1 MSDTTAVQTTPE
13 ALPPFAQPAEDVIA
27 GLQSSADVGL
37 TSAEATARL
46 AKFGPNSIKGEKP
59 PSVVSIALG
68 QLRDPMNLMLVAVAI
83 VSLIIGEVSTAVV
96 VALLVV
102 LNLTLGTRQEL
113 TARASVDALS
123 KLQVPQSRVVRDG
136 QLVLIPAE
144 DVVPGD
150 IVQVEAGDLVPAD
163 GRLIRSATCETQE
176 AALTGESAPVAKGT
190 AMLDSAE
197 AALGDRTCMLFQNTS
212 VTRGTGVMVVTA
224 TGMQTQM
231 GQIASMLTS
240 VKRTRSPLQQE
251 LDKLTSVIGIVAWTA
266 VAVIVIVGLFR
277 GLPLSDVLLL
287 GVAMAIS
294 AIPTGMPAFVSAL
307 LSQGARK
314 LADAKAVVKNLADV
328 ETLGA
333 TSAINTD
340 KTGTLTMNQMMVS
353 TIYANGNWFTVE
365 GDGYRKSGAILS
377 VAGVQ
382 VPDFTRLAYGLALD
396 TDATVSDSGDVV
408 GDPTEA
414 ALVVLA
420 AKLGVDAEET
430 RRAYPRLAEVPF
442 DSDYKFMAT
451 FHRAQIDGAERL
463 FALVKGGPDVV
474 LARCTEAGSPLGNA
488 QIPMDK
494 ARADIEA
501 ANERLAEKGLRVL
514 AFAARLLDES
524 DLPAMQADPM
534 SFVQGLSFAGMVGI
548 IDPLRA
554 EAKDAV
560 EIALRAGIDVRM
572 ITGDHAVTAAAIGES
587 LGLGPGAISGPEL
600 QQLTDDE
607 LKARLPE
614 LHVFGRVTPDDKL
627 RLARVMQETGLIVAM
642 TGDAVNDAAALK
654 QADIGVAMGSGSEVT
669 KQAARM
675 ILTDDNFG
683 TLVHAVELGRIT
695 YDKIVSFVRVQMS
708 QLLSLVLLFVAA
720 TVFNV
725 NEGMALTPSMVLFV
739 GLLIVI
745 FPVIVVAQD
754 PGAPDIMSRPPRDP
768 KVPLTNAH
776 SVWRWILYGSVRFL
790 PAFACLVWG
799 PDAPSH
805 DAPSASMTMAF
816 AVIALGAV
824 FGGLVLRRDPV
835 SGLTA
840 PLLKALAILAIPVVL
855 IVLATE
861 LPVLQRAFM
870 TQSLTGGQW
879 LVVIG
884 LSLIGPIVVEV
895 DKWIRRRRTPAA
907 APADVRSAVEPARAH
922 LSTTQHATT
931 GK

>member
-1 MSDTTAVQTTPE
+1 MSENTVAEATT
-13 ALPPFAQPAEDVIA
+13 ALPPFARPAEDVIVE
-27 GLQSSADVGL
+27 LQSSADQGL
-37 TSAEATARL
+37 TSAEAAARL
-46 AKFGPNSIKGEKP
+46 GTYGPNSIKGEKP

-83 VSLIIGEVSTAVV
+83 VSLIIGEVSTALV

-102 LNLTLGTRQEL
+102 LNLTLGTRQEI

-190 AMLDSAE
+190 AMLDSAD
-197 AALGDRTCMLFQNTS
+197 APLGDRSCMLFQNTS

-231 GQIASMLTS
+231 GQIASMLSS
-240 VKRTRSPLQQE
+240 VTRTRSPLQQE

-266 VAVIVIVGLFR
+266 VAVIVVVGLFR

-314 LADAKAVVKNLADV
+314 LADAKAVVKNLSDV

-365 GDGYRKSGAILS
+365 GEGYRKSGAILS

-396 TDATVSDSGDVV
+396 SDATVSDSGDVV

-451 FHRAQIDGAERL
+451 FHRATIDGAERL
-463 FALVKGGPDVV
+463 VALVKGGPDVV
-474 LARCTEAGSPLGNA
+474 LARCTESGGPLSNA
-488 QIPMDK
+488 QIPMDQ
-494 ARADIEA
+494 ARAEIEA

-514 AFAARLLDES
+514 AFAARVLEES
-524 DLPAMQADPM
+524 DVPQMEADPM
-534 SFVQGLSFAGMVGI
+534 ALVQGLSFAGMVGI

-560 EIALRAGIDVRM
+560 QVALRAGIDVRM
-572 ITGDHAVTAAAIGES
+572 ITGDHAVTAAAIGAE
-587 LGLGPGAISGPEL
+587 LGLGPGAVSGPEL
-600 QQLTDDE
+600 ETLTDDE
-607 LKARLPE
+607 LKAQLPE

-708 QLLSLVLLFVAA
+708 QLMSLVLLFVAA
-720 TVFNV
+720 TVFNI

-739 GLLIVI
+739 GLFIVI
-745 FPVIVVAQD
+745 FPVLVVAND
-754 PGAPDIMSRPPRDP
+754 PGAPGIMDRPPRDP
-768 KVPLTNAH
+768 GVPLTNGPA
-776 SVWRWILYGSVRFL
+776 VWRWILYGAVRFV
-790 PAFACLVWG
+790 PALACLVWG
-799 PDAPSH
+799 PDLPSM
-805 DAPSASMTMAF
+805 DAPSAAMTMAF
-816 AVIALGAV
+816 VVIALGAV

-840 PLLKALAILAIPVVL
+840 PLIKALAVLSIPTIAI
-855 IVLATE
+855 ILATE
-861 LPVLQRAFM
+861 LPVLQRALT
-870 TQSLTGGQW
+870 TQPLTGEQW
-879 LVVIG
+879 LIVIG
-884 LSLIGPIVVEV
+884 LALIGPIVVET
-895 DKWIRRRRTPAA
+895 DKAIRRHRAPAA
-907 APADVRSAVEPARAH
+907 APVDVRNAVEPARAH
-922 LSTTQHATT
+922 QAAAATRR
-931 GK
+931 